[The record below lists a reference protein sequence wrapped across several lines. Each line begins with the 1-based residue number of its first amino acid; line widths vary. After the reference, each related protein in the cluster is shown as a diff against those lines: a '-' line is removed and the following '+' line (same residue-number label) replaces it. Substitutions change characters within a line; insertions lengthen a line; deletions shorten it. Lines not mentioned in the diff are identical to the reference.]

1 MTKPPRSTLVS
12 LHYTRLFKPYFIS
25 QAMIQLCFSQM
36 GCNHHTYNQKTQW
49 LFPQK
54 RIQSQFF
61 WFLMLIFLLT
71 DSQSLC
77 FEYLYKA
84 SYYIKPFGLG
94 DMGIRRERKQK
105 LLVNIYIIY
114 KHINIKMR
122 KKLWPSSF
130 TQWSHDHCWHTAFL
144 SSATHSL
151 YPKQALQLLMV
162 PFLVGGLKYS
172 FLKGLGYLWSCL
184 NWVVVVFL

>member
-1 MTKPPRSTLVS
+1 MKITTRSSFHLTWYKDPVYTKNR
-12 LHYTRLFKPYFIS
+12 
-25 QAMIQLCFSQM
+25 
-36 GCNHHTYNQKTQW
+36 

-61 WFLMLIFLLT
+61 WLLMLVFLLT

-94 DMGIRRERKQK
+94 NMGIRRERKQK
-105 LLVNIYIIY
+105 LLVNTYIIY
-114 KHINIKMR
+114 KHININMR

-144 SSATHSL
+144 SSTTHSF

-162 PFLVGGLKYS
+162 WWEDSNIRSSRVWVIRDPASIGL
-172 FLKGLGYLWSCL
+172 L
-184 NWVVVVFL
+184 